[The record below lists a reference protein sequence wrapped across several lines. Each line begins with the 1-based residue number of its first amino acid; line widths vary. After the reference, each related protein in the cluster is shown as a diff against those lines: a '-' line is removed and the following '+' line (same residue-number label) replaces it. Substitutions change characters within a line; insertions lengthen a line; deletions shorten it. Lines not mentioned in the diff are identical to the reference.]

1 MHFNKHKLCNR
12 HFLFKLWVMISCQW
26 PKNSGL
32 ISCPSMS
39 LLFLVIYFPIFFL
52 GGGIEFVKF
61 LSIFKYLEE
70 LLINEHSC
78 NKFVLLLYNLSG
90 KIIHEKFSDF
100 MQIDVVMY
108 VEVQSSSPSLSYIPL
123 SLTSLSANLPL
134 ILYLPLPFCIFPF
147 PYLLYLPT
155 FH

>member
-1 MHFNKHKLCNR
+1 M
-12 HFLFKLWVMISCQW
+12 
-26 PKNSGL
+26 
-32 ISCPSMS
+32 
-39 LLFLVIYFPIFFL
+39 
-52 GGGIEFVKF
+52 
-61 LSIFKYLEE
+61 
-70 LLINEHSC
+70 INEHSC

-147 PYLLYLPT
+147 PYLLYLTT
-155 FH
+155 FHRFSTCTFHFPYTPFLNFFICKPYIDSLPSHENQNQLKKAVV